1 MIQKLKNWL
10 IKKLGGYTKAEY
22 DGKYIE
28 PPEFTVQVKS
38 IEELHSQ
45 TPVPFVGSVPDYEAA
60 KRSIIRGISKILEPY
75 IVFKEKPG
83 YYADSVLH
91 GCLTVVTPGEDR

>member
-1 MIQKLKNWL
+1 MRDKLIDILNESFEKQYDKNLVISAYFTAKDL
-10 IKKLGGYTKAEY
+10 I
-22 DGKYIE
+22 
-28 PPEFTVQVKS
+28 KS
-38 IEELHSQ
+38 IEELHSR
-45 TPVPFVGSVPDYEAA
+45 TNVPFVGSVPDYEAA
-60 KRSIIRGISKILEPY
+60 KRSIIRGISKMLEPY